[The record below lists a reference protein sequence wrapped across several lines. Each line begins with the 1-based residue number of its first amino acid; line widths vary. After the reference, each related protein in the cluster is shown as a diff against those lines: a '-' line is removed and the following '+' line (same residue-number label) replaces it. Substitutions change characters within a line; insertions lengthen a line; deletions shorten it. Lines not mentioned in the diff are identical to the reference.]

1 MKKLKTL
8 LIATLMTVVPMTATY
23 AQSKIA
29 HIDTQKLISEM
40 PEVIAAQK
48 QIKAVEETYT
58 KEIEN
63 TYKEFQTK
71 AQSYSADAANQ
82 TDVTNQARQT
92 ELESMQQ
99 NIQKYRETAAQ
110 DLQKKQGEM
119 MRPLY
124 EKARAAI
131 EKIATAQGFDYVLD
145 ASAGGS
151 VIMAKGKDLMADVKS
166 ELGF

>member
-1 MKKLKTL
+1 MKNLKSLFVAL
-8 LIATLMTVVPMTATY
+8 LMALPMTFTY
-23 AQSKIA
+23 AQSKVA
-29 HIDTQKLISEM
+29 HIDTQKLIGEM

-48 QIKAVEETYT
+48 QLEQLEKTYT
-58 KEIEN
+58 SEIEN

-82 TDVTNQARQT
+82 TDVTNQARQK
-92 ELESMQQ
+92 ELETMQQ
-99 NIQKYRETAAQ
+99 NINQYRETAAQ
-110 DLQKKQGEM
+110 DLQKKQVEM

-124 EKARAAI
+124 DKARAAI
-131 EKIATAQGFDYVLD
+131 EKVAAAQGFDYVLD

-151 VIMAKGKDLMADVKS
+151 VIMAKGKDLMADVKA

>member
-1 MKKLKTL
+1 MKNLKSLLLATL
-8 LIATLMTVVPMTATY
+8 LIALPLTATF

-48 QIKAVEETYT
+48 QLKAVEETYT

-63 TYKEFQTK
+63 TYKEFTTK

-131 EKIATAQGFDYVLD
+131 EKIASAQGYDYVLD

-151 VIMAKGKDLMADVKS
+151 VIMSKGKDLMADVKAD
-166 ELGF
+166 LGF

>member
-1 MKKLKTL
+1 MKNLKSL
-8 LIATLMTVVPMTATY
+8 LIALLMTLPLTASY
-23 AQSKIA
+23 AQSKVA

-48 QIKAVEETYT
+48 QLEQLEKTYT
-58 KEIEN
+58 TEIEN

-82 TDVTNQARQT
+82 TDVTNQARQK
-92 ELESMQQ
+92 ELETMQQ
-99 NIQKYRETAAQ
+99 NINQYRETAAQ
-110 DLQKKQGEM
+110 DLQKKQVEM

-124 EKARAAI
+124 DKARAAI
-131 EKIATAQGFDYVLD
+131 EKVAAAQGFDYVLD
-145 ASAGGS
+145 SSAGGS
-151 VIMAKGKDLMADVKS
+151 VIMAKGKDLMVDVKQ

>member
-1 MKKLKTL
+1 MKNLKHL
-8 LIATLMTVVPMTATY
+8 LIAALFMVAPSLTY
-23 AQSKIA
+23 AQSKVA

-48 QIKAVEETYT
+48 QLEQLEKTYT
-58 KEIEN
+58 SEIEN

-82 TDVTNQARQT
+82 TDVTNQARQK
-92 ELESMQQ
+92 ELETMQQ
-99 NIQKYRETAAQ
+99 NINQYRETAAQ
-110 DLQKKQGEM
+110 DLQKKQVEM

-124 EKARAAI
+124 DKARAAI
-131 EKIATAQGFDYVLD
+131 EKVASAQGFDYVLD

-151 VIMAKGKDLMADVKS
+151 VIMAKGKDLMADVKKD
-166 ELGF
+166 LGF

>member
-1 MKKLKTL
+1 
-8 LIATLMTVVPMTATY
+8 
-23 AQSKIA
+23 
-29 HIDTQKLISEM
+29 M

-48 QIKAVEETYT
+48 QLQAVEETYT

-63 TYKEFQTK
+63 TYKEFTTK

-124 EKARAAI
+124 EKARASI
-131 EKIATAQGFDYVLD
+131 EKIALAQGYDYVLD

-151 VIMAKGKDLMADVKS
+151 VIMAKGKDLMADVKAD
-166 ELGF
+166 LGF

>member
-1 MKKLKTL
+1 MKNLKSL
-8 LIATLMTVVPMTATY
+8 FLAFLMALPLTATY
-23 AQSKIA
+23 AQSKVA

-48 QIKAVEETYT
+48 QLEQLEKTYT
-58 KEIEN
+58 SEIEN

-82 TDVTNQARQT
+82 TDVTNQARQK
-92 ELESMQQ
+92 ELETMQQ
-99 NIQKYRETAAQ
+99 NINQYRETAAQ
-110 DLQKKQGEM
+110 DLQKKQVEM

-124 EKARAAI
+124 DKARSAI
-131 EKIATAQGFDYVLD
+131 EKVAAAQGFDYVLD

-151 VIMAKGKDLMADVKS
+151 VIMAKGKDLMTDVKT

>member
-1 MKKLKTL
+1 MKNLKSL
-8 LIATLMTVVPMTATY
+8 FIAILMALPMTFSY
-23 AQSKIA
+23 AQSKVA
-29 HIDTQKLISEM
+29 HIDTQKLIGEM

-48 QIKAVEETYT
+48 QLEQLEKTYST
-58 KEIEN
+58 EIEN

-82 TDVTNQARQT
+82 TDVTNQARQK
-92 ELESMQQ
+92 ELETMQQ
-99 NIQKYRETAAQ
+99 NINQYRETASQ
-110 DLQKKQGEM
+110 DLQKKQVEM

-124 EKARAAI
+124 DKAKAAI
-131 EKIATAQGFDYVLD
+131 EKVAAAQGFDYVLD

-151 VIMAKGKDLMADVKS
+151 VIMAKGKDLMADVKA

>member
-1 MKKLKTL
+1 MKNLKSL
-8 LIATLMTVVPMTATY
+8 LLATLMIALPLTATF

-48 QIKAVEETYT
+48 QLQAVEEKYT
-58 KEIEN
+58 NQIET
-63 TYKEFQTK
+63 TYKEFTTK

-131 EKIATAQGFDYVLD
+131 EKIASAQGYDYVLD

-151 VIMAKGKDLMADVKS
+151 VIMAKGKDLMVDVKAD
-166 ELGF
+166 LGF

>member
-1 MKKLKTL
+1 L
-8 LIATLMTVVPMTATY
+8 TATF

-48 QIKAVEETYT
+48 QLQAVEETYT

-63 TYKEFQTK
+63 TYKEFTTK

-131 EKIATAQGFDYVLD
+131 EKIALAQGYDYVLD

-151 VIMAKGKDLMADVKS
+151 VIMAKGKDLMADVKAD
-166 ELGF
+166 LGF

>member
-1 MKKLKTL
+1 MKNLKSL
-8 LIATLMTVVPMTATY
+8 FVAFLMALPMTFSY
-23 AQSKIA
+23 AQSKVA
-29 HIDTQKLISEM
+29 HIDTQKLIGEM

-48 QIKAVEETYT
+48 QLEQLEKTYT
-58 KEIEN
+58 SEIEN

-82 TDVTNQARQT
+82 TDVTNQARQK
-92 ELESMQQ
+92 ELETMQQ
-99 NIQKYRETAAQ
+99 NINQYRETAAQ
-110 DLQKKQGEM
+110 DLQKKQVEM

-124 EKARAAI
+124 DKARAAI
-131 EKIATAQGFDYVLD
+131 EKVAAAQGFDYVLD

-151 VIMAKGKDLMADVKS
+151 VIMAKGKDLMADVKA

>member
-1 MKKLKTL
+1 MKNLKTL
-8 LIATLMTVVPMTATY
+8 LLATLMTALPMTLTY

-131 EKIATAQGFDYVLD
+131 EKIASAQGFDYVLD

-151 VIMAKGKDLMADVKS
+151 VIMAKGKDLMARTIFY
-166 ELGF
+166 LLH

>member
-1 MKKLKTL
+1 MKNLKSLFIAL
-8 LIATLMTVVPMTATY
+8 LMALPMTFTY
-23 AQSKIA
+23 AQSKVA
-29 HIDTQKLISEM
+29 HIDTQKLIGEM

-48 QIKAVEETYT
+48 QLEQLEKTYT
-58 KEIEN
+58 SEIEN

-82 TDVTNQARQT
+82 TDVTNQARQK
-92 ELESMQQ
+92 ELETMQQ
-99 NIQKYRETAAQ
+99 NINQYRETAAQ
-110 DLQKKQGEM
+110 DLQKKQVEM

-124 EKARAAI
+124 DKARAAI
-131 EKIATAQGFDYVLD
+131 EKVAAEQGFDYVLD

-151 VIMAKGKDLMADVKS
+151 VIMAKGKDLMADVKA

>member
-1 MKKLKTL
+1 MKNLKSLIVAL
-8 LIATLMTVVPMTATY
+8 LMALPMTFSY
-23 AQSKIA
+23 AQSKVA
-29 HIDTQKLISEM
+29 HIDTQKLIGEM

-48 QIKAVEETYT
+48 QLEQLEKTYT
-58 KEIEN
+58 SEIEN

-82 TDVTNQARQT
+82 TDVTNQARQK
-92 ELESMQQ
+92 ELETMQQ
-99 NIQKYRETAAQ
+99 NINQYRETAAQ
-110 DLQKKQGEM
+110 DLQKKQVEM

-124 EKARAAI
+124 DKARAAI
-131 EKIATAQGFDYVLD
+131 EKVAAAQGFDYVLD

-151 VIMAKGKDLMADVKS
+151 VIMAKGKDLMADVKA

>member
-1 MKKLKTL
+1 MKNLKSL
-8 LIATLMTVVPMTATY
+8 FIAIIMALPMTFSY
-23 AQSKIA
+23 AQSKVA
-29 HIDTQKLISEM
+29 HIGTQKLIGEM

-48 QIKAVEETYT
+48 QLEQLEKTYAT
-58 KEIEN
+58 EIEN

-82 TDVTNQARQT
+82 TDVTNQARQK
-92 ELESMQQ
+92 ELETMQQ
-99 NIQKYRETAAQ
+99 NINQYRETAAQ
-110 DLQKKQGEM
+110 DLQKKQVEM

-124 EKARAAI
+124 DKARVAI
-131 EKIATAQGFDYVLD
+131 EKVAAGQGFDYVLD

-151 VIMAKGKDLMADVKS
+151 VIMAKGKDLMVDVKA

>member
-1 MKKLKTL
+1 MKNLKSLFFAL
-8 LIATLMTVVPMTATY
+8 LMALPLTATY
-23 AQSKIA
+23 AQSKVA

-48 QIKAVEETYT
+48 QLEQLEKTYSS
-58 KEIEN
+58 EIEN

-82 TDVTNQARQT
+82 TDVTNQARQK
-92 ELESMQQ
+92 ELETMQQ
-99 NIQKYRETAAQ
+99 NINQYRETAAQ
-110 DLQKKQGEM
+110 DLQKKQVEM

-124 EKARAAI
+124 DKARAAI
-131 EKIATAQGFDYVLD
+131 EKVAAAQGFDYVLD

-151 VIMAKGKDLMADVKS
+151 VIMAKGKDLMADVKA

>member
-1 MKKLKTL
+1 MKNLKSLFVTF
-8 LIATLMTVVPMTATY
+8 LMALPMTFSY
-23 AQSKIA
+23 AQSKVA
-29 HIDTQKLISEM
+29 HIDTQKLIGEM

-48 QIKAVEETYT
+48 QLEQLEKTYT
-58 KEIEN
+58 SEIEN

-82 TDVTNQARQT
+82 TDVTNQARQK
-92 ELESMQQ
+92 ELETMQQ
-99 NIQKYRETAAQ
+99 NINQYRETAAQ
-110 DLQKKQGEM
+110 DLQKKQVEM

-124 EKARAAI
+124 DKARAAI
-131 EKIATAQGFDYVLD
+131 EKVAAAQGFDYVLD

-151 VIMAKGKDLMADVKS
+151 VIMAKGKDLMTDVKA